1 MTVTPQHDSAVYSNS
16 MGNPEAAALVI
27 AQPPFDMTAG
37 STNRRLRVDVGE
49 VGFFEGR
56 EFRIFRQF
64 TTGQT
69 IRIVT
74 PINCILTGLVLS
86 ISAGHVTLN
95 TYAGGTEGGTFA
107 ETIPVFPRNTMT
119 ERPTPYYNS
128 QLTWA
133 TGGTHSGGTLID
145 VLELKTDSNTNR
157 AASVG
162 GAVGDARGVGPGTY
176 YYVLNAIEPSIGT
189 LHVRWEERP

>member
-1 MTVTPQHDSAVYSNS
+1 MTVTPRHDSAVYSNS

-27 AQPPFDMTAG
+27 AQPPFDLLTG
-37 STNRRLRVDVGE
+37 NTNPRLRVDVGE
-49 VGFFEGR
+49 AGFFEGR

-74 PINCILTGLVLS
+74 PINCILAGLTLS
-86 ISAGHVTLN
+86 LSAGYVTLS

-107 ETIPVFPRNTMT
+107 ETIPVLPRNSMT
-119 ERPTPYYNS
+119 ERPTPYYTS
-128 QLTWA
+128 QITWT
-133 TGGTHSGGTLID
+133 TGGTHSGGTLLD

-157 AASVG
+157 AVSVG
-162 GAVGDARGVGPGTY
+162 DEVGDARGVGPGTY
-176 YYVLNAIEPSIGT
+176 YYVLTAIEPSVGT